1 MKKAL
6 KIIGFLAVGGISVYL
21 INKFNTE
28 KLQNIKK

>member
-6 KIIGFLAVGGISVYL
+6 KIIGFLAAGGISVYL
-21 INKFNTE
+21 INKFYTK